1 MKAPYL
7 EDRNGQKVLIVD
19 EAPFIMIAGEAHNSS
34 ASNVKIM
41 ERIWERADE
50 LNLNT
55 VLLPIYWEVIEPEEG
70 KYDFSLVDSIIFQ
83 AREHRKKIG
92 FLWFGSWKNAQCYYA
107 PEWVKQDLKRFER
120 AQLENGKNF
129 KILENVHGLHY
140 LQD

>member
-70 KYDFSLVDSIIFQ
+70 KYDFSGKRASKEDRISMVW
-83 AREHRKKIG
+83 
-92 FLWFGSWKNAQCYYA
+92 FLEKCTVLLCTRVGETRSEAF
-107 PEWVKQDLKRFER
+107 
-120 AQLENGKNF
+120 
-129 KILENVHGLHY
+129 
-140 LQD
+140 

>member
-34 ASNVKIM
+34 ASNVKFM

-55 VLLPIYWEVIEPEEG
+55 VLLPIYWEIIEPEEG

-83 AREHRKKIG
+83 AREHRNREG
-92 FLWFGSWKNAQCYYA
+92 ELWLKPPDIKRSNQCTDNRSQRRISAQ
-107 PEWVKQDLKRFER
+107 
-120 AQLENGKNF
+120 
-129 KILENVHGLHY
+129 
-140 LQD
+140 

>member
-34 ASNVKIM
+34 ASNVKFM

-55 VLLPIYWEVIEPEEG
+55 VLLPIYWEIIEPEEG

-83 AREHRKKIG
+83 ASRASKEDRISMVW
-92 FLWFGSWKNAQCYYA
+92 FLEKCTVLLCTRVGETRSEAF
-107 PEWVKQDLKRFER
+107 
-120 AQLENGKNF
+120 
-129 KILENVHGLHY
+129 
-140 LQD
+140 

>member
-70 KYDFSLVDSIIFQ
+70 K
-83 AREHRKKIG
+83 
-92 FLWFGSWKNAQCYYA
+92 
-107 PEWVKQDLKRFER
+107 
-120 AQLENGKNF
+120 
-129 KILENVHGLHY
+129 
-140 LQD
+140 